1 MPSIK
6 ICVMGEKKDIIRFLK
21 LLELWYGEIFTTGPY
36 KDMRSPRYKAYV
48 NIRIP
53 HNEEERLGRYL
64 KPRILM
70 EWKAR
75 SNE

>member
-1 MPSIK
+1 
-6 ICVMGEKKDIIRFLK
+6 
-21 LLELWYGEIFTTGPY
+21 
-36 KDMRSPRYKAYV
+36 MRSPRYKAYV